1 MYIFLN
7 MQYIKIVLVFQFLN
21 FSFISVS
28 IQQIMYLHYQSQLK
42 EQHLT
47 DLIFYQCYLRSMTFK
62 IVKFKMNIDFTTDT
76 NAVVAML
83 FLPRKSF
90 FSHLDLTFDS
100 SVSDF
105 FAKFGHPSFFHLFQ
119 CSSLASMCY
128 NKMKC
133 IKSINKGISCGGG
146 GCSSVCEGHMKLQM
160 QEHKF

>member
-28 IQQIMYLHYQSQLK
+28 IQQRIYLHYQSQLK

-47 DLIFYQCYLRSMTFK
+47 DMIFYQCYLRSMTFK

-76 NAVVAML
+76 NAVIAML

-90 FSHLDLTFDS
+90 FFHLDLTFDS

-133 IKSINKGISCGGG
+133 IKSINKGISGGG
-146 GCSSVCEGHMKLQM
+146 GCSSACEGPMKLQM